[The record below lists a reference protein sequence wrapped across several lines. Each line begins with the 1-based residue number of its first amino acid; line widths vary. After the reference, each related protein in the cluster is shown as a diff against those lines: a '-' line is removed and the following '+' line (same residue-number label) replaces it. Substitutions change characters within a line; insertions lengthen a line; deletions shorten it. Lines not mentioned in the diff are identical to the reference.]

1 MALQSSLHPIGAK
14 PAMNAYPHFEHAPTI
29 SPVAPSIAIYWDLEN
44 LHGALYDEQHGPGSY
59 ASQRFRSQEAL
70 VDVATLMA
78 HAGAHG
84 SVAVNRGY
92 ANWASL
98 SRYRAATL
106 DAGMDLIQVFSPGAN
121 AKNGADI
128 RLCMDLM
135 DDIERMPHIGSVLVV
150 AGDSDYLPLA
160 MKLKAS
166 GRRLLGVGGRH
177 STNPYWAKAC
187 HEFRYYDQL
196 VATNPLATVQ
206 GQQPVQQQPARAAAQ
221 RQATS
226 ALPAAGAPTSPTP
239 ATAAASIRPTLTAV
253 ADVADV
259 AGTADTNSHESAPA
273 PTVCRE
279 ESPAPKPVIVQTQ
292 LVAQPK
298 PVPVPAAPAV
308 KVTTHAGCTQ
318 PGHELVME
326 ALHRLR
332 YLQPA
337 MPWVTKSF
345 LRGWIC
351 RHLEPA
357 FDEALYGYASFS
369 DLLQAVGPAIDRRR
383 GVHGAE
389 LRLAPA
395 AARTRL
401 PKAA

>member
-1 MALQSSLHPIGAK
+1 
-14 PAMNAYPHFEHAPTI
+14 MNAYPHFEHAPPV
-29 SPVAPSIAIYWDLEN
+29 SPLAPSVAIYWDLEN
-44 LHGALYDEQHGPGSY
+44 LHGALYDQQHGPGSY

-70 VDVATLMA
+70 VDVAALMT
-78 HAGAHG
+78 HAGAYG
-84 SVAVNRGY
+84 SVAVNRAY

-135 DDIERMPHIGSVLVV
+135 DDIDRMPHIGSVLVV

-166 GRRLLGVGGRH
+166 GRRLLGIGGRH

-196 VATNPLATVQ
+196 VATCPQATVPGLQ
-206 GQQPVQQQPARAAAQ
+206 SVQQQPAGAAVQ

-226 ALPAAGAPTSPTP
+226 ALATNNAPAAPTP
-239 ATAAASIRPTLTAV
+239 ATATEIGRPALAAV
-253 ADVADV
+253 AAEAAVAET
-259 AGTADTNSHESAPA
+259 AGTNPDETAPA
-273 PTVCRE
+273 LTVCKTE
-279 ESPAPKPVIVQTQ
+279 LPAPMPVAVQAQ
-292 LVAQPK
+292 PAAQPK
-298 PVPVPAAPAV
+298 PVPPQAPSV
-308 KVTTHAGCTQ
+308 GKMQQPPGCTQ
-318 PGHELVME
+318 LGHELVIE
-326 ALHRLR
+326 ALNGWRRLH
-332 YLQPA
+332 PE

-345 LRGWIC
+345 LRGWIR
-351 RHLEPA
+351 RHFEPA

-369 DLLQAVGPAIDRRR
+369 DLLQAIGPVIERRR
-383 GVHGAE
+383 GVHGQE
-389 LRLAPA
+389 LRLVPA
-395 AARTRL
+395 AARSWL